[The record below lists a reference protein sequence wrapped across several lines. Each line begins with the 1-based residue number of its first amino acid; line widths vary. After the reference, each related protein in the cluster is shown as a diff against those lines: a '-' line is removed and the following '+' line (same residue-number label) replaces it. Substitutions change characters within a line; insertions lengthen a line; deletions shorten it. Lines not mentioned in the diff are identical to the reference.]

1 MDVSIEAMVA
11 KRWKKE
17 VGRREEKLYKY
28 TVMNVLAG
36 QVRS

>member
-11 KRWKKE
+11 KKWKKE
-17 VGRREEKLYKY
+17 AERREEKLYKY

-36 QVRS
+36 QARS

>member
-1 MDVSIEAMVA
+1 MVA

-17 VGRREEKLYKY
+17 AGRREEELYKY

-36 QVRS
+36 QAASWIG